1 MVEMA
6 EQPKP
11 KVQHFQACLIGMK
24 NYGNSKEYGDL
35 KKLEESH
42 SDVDKLQILFVDTL
56 KWDKNDV
63 TVFKDCTIYLP

>member
-1 MVEMA
+1 MVEMT
-6 EQPKP
+6 EQAKH

-42 SDVDKLQILFVDTL
+42 SDVDKLQSLFVDTL
-56 KWDKNDV
+56 NWDKNDV
-63 TVFKDCTIYLP
+63 TVFKDCNMYLS

>member
-11 KVQHFQACLIGMK
+11 KVQHFHACLIGMK

-42 SDVDKLQILFVDTL
+42 SDVDKLQSLFVDTL

-63 TVFKDCTIYLP
+63 TIFKDCNMYLP

>member
-6 EQPKP
+6 EQAKP
-11 KVQHFQACLIGMK
+11 KVQNFQACLIGMK

-42 SDVDKLQILFVDTL
+42 SDVDKLQSLFVDTL

-63 TVFKDCTIYLP
+63 TVFKDCALYLP

>member
-1 MVEMA
+1 MVEMT

-11 KVQHFQACLIGMK
+11 KVQNFQACLIGMK

-42 SDVDKLQILFVDTL
+42 SDVDKLQSLFVDTL